1 MIWLAICLFLT
12 DRTSYLDPFGCLW
25 TEFADMSP
33 AWLRLQG
40 HHESQLYADNTGES
54 WAMAAWDA
62 VVIAKQG
69 FFKIEAG
76 RCIGDPC
83 LHYVTKIYDCHL
95 FRSLRTSDFLWL
107 VDWNQMTPSSMGG
120 ILQGMLCWQ
129 LLKATWT
136 GAGPFLC
143 WTLQDVGLYNRTL
156 PGQR

>member
-1 MIWLAICLFLT
+1 MIWLAICHFFT
-12 DRTSYLDPFGCLW
+12 DRTSHLDPFGCLW

-83 LHYVTKIYDCHL
+83 LHYVTKIYE
-95 FRSLRTSDFLWL
+95 FIWL

-120 ILQGMLCWQ
+120 IFQGMLCSQ

-136 GAGPFLC
+136 GAGLFFC
-143 WTLQDVGLYNRTL
+143 WTLQDVGLYSRTL